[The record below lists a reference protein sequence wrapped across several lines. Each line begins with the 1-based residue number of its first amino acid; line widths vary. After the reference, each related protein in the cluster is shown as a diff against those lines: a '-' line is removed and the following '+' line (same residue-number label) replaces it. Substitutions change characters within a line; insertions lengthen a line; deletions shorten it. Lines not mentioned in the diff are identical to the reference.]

1 MEIKIKGGGG
11 RNFTRL
17 DVLVTLLDIYY
28 CFMIRKF
35 EKTVNEFNNFF
46 SKIPEIRQCFQH

>member
-1 MEIKIKGGGG
+1 MEIKIKGGG

-35 EKTVNEFNNFF
+35 EKTVNEFN
-46 SKIPEIRQCFQH
+46 